1 MSEKQL
7 SDEQVVDISVVDA
20 QPVDAQTVDAQP
32 VNAATGNE
40 QTVNEQTAHEQTVH
54 EQTGE
59 EKTMNEKNGTKRRL
73 YRHPNE
79 EIVGGVCAGLAD
91 YTGWDPVLIRILW
104 VAATLMTQGGGLL
117 AYIALWI
124 LLPVGTVENG
134 QKEPAAIEFNDRNLG
149 RGAVVLIVIGAAWLL
164 SNIGV
169 LPWLWGAVGGIV
181 TTIFWPL
188 LLIGIGYM
196 LLRGTKDPTWNDN
209 LRDSLKSDYENA
221 KERFN
226 TRFSNTPRGEEM
238 KSRFSNFQSQVPLKR
253 SRTDRVFMGVCG
265 GIGEKI
271 NVDANL
277 MRLIWIAAGIGSG
290 GLVVAA
296 YFILGLVLPE
306 GDATVDSAHTST
318 INIDVVG
325 KDNGGAGT
333 KAAAKTTQDSAPN
346 TFQSDV
352 QEIAVA

>member
-20 QPVDAQTVDAQP
+20 EPVNEQT

-40 QTVNEQTAHEQTVH
+40 QTVNEQTVHEQTVHEQTVHEQTVH

-59 EKTMNEKNGTKRRL
+59 EKTMNEKKRRL
-73 YRHPNE
+73 YRHPNDE
-79 EIVGGVCAGLAD
+79 VVGGVCAGLAD

-124 LLPVGTVENG
+124 LLPVGTSAKG
-134 QKEPAAIEFNDRNLG
+134 QQEPAAIEFNDRNLG

-164 SNIGV
+164 SNIGI
-169 LPWLWGAVGGIV
+169 LPWLWGAVGGLV

-196 LLRGTKDPTWNDN
+196 LLRGTKDPNWNDN
-209 LRDSLKSDYENA
+209 LRESLKSDYENA
-221 KERFN
+221 KEKFN

-271 NVDANL
+271 NIDANL
-277 MRLIWIAAGIGSG
+277 MRLIWIAASIGSG
-290 GLVVAA
+290 GLVVLA
-296 YFILGLVLPE
+296 YFVLGLVLPE
-306 GDATVDSAHTST
+306 GEASEVAAASSTSA
-318 INIDVVG
+318 INIDVV
-325 KDNGGAGT
+325 DSTAT
-333 KAAAKTTQDSAPN
+333 QAKAEPAEK
-346 TFQSDV
+346 TFQSNV
-352 QEIAVA
+352 QEVAVA